1 MENIRLEYEVSRLRG
16 DVVFVGAAIVGAL
29 VINAYILI
37 QIANDLH
44 CVKEIEKRRFKQ
56 QIPPE
61 QDEFS
66 TTTDQVQDE
75 QEVKEQSPA
84 KETKTESETKA
95 EDEKQ

>member
-29 VINAYILI
+29 LLNAYILI

-44 CVKEIEKRRFKQ
+44 CVKEIEKEKRKS
-56 QIPPE
+56 QIPPGKE
-61 QDEFS
+61 ETF
-66 TTTDQVQDE
+66 TATDTVE
-75 QEVKEQSPA
+75 EEPPVKEQPVT
-84 KETKTESETKA
+84 ETKTESETKL